1 MGSFVTD
8 FMTFSDQMNG
18 IITQMN
24 VIRDQLRQVL
34 NEQRKD
40 LLGQPDHKWWVIN
53 QLLEYNNFIQ
63 NP

>member
-18 IITQMN
+18 LITQMN

-34 NEQRKD
+34 NEQGKD
-40 LLGQPDHKWWVIN
+40 ILG
-53 QLLEYNNFIQ
+53 
-63 NP
+63 